1 MEENNIN
8 EKDLMQQIMLLEN
21 VAKKNMSKEAIS
33 RYGNLKMAHPQ
44 LAIKVIAM
52 IAQASQLGQI
62 LKPLTDPE
70 FKNLLIE
77 LQQGKKQFN
86 FKK

>member
-62 LKPLTDPE
+62 LKPLTDNE